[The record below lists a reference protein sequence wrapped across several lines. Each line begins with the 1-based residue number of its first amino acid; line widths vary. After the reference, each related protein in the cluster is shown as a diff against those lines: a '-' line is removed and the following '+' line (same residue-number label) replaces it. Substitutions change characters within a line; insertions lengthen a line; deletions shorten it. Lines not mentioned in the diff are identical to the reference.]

1 MNITSSLQYQCKC
14 WLLTTDPSKRVTRCK
29 PWSSYY
35 HSLRVVIQR
44 NMSIRKSVAS
54 GLNKA
59 AKALEQDRSKEKIGK
74 AITVGR
80 VMLANM
86 IMPKQAKYPTK

>member
-1 MNITSSLQYQCKC
+1 MQA
-14 WLLTTDPSKRVTRCK
+14 DPLKRVTRCK

-35 HSLRVVIQR
+35 HSLRVVNQR
-44 NMSIRKSVAS
+44 NMSIRKSIAT

-59 AKALEQDRSKEKIGK
+59 AKALEQDRSKEKIGN

-86 IMPKQAKYPTK
+86 IMPKITKYPTK

>member
-1 MNITSSLQYQCKC
+1 
-14 WLLTTDPSKRVTRCK
+14 
-29 PWSSYY
+29 
-35 HSLRVVIQR
+35 
-44 NMSIRKSVAS
+44 MSIRKSVAT

-59 AKALEQDRSKEKIGK
+59 AKALEQDRSKEKLGA

-86 IMPKQAKYPTK
+86 IMPKSTKYPTK

>member
-1 MNITSSLQYQCKC
+1 
-14 WLLTTDPSKRVTRCK
+14 LTRRDAGGSNP
-29 PWSSYY
+29 PLNYY
-35 HSLRVVIQR
+35 HSLRVVNQL
-44 NMSIRKSVAS
+44 NMSIRKSIAT

-59 AKALEQDRSKEKIGK
+59 AKALEQDRSKEKIGN